1 MVCMAE
7 DGKTFSAPKGTKD
20 VLPPESWRWQRL
32 TRLAMDMFAKAGFA
46 PIITPD
52 FEHTEL
58 FERGVGNQ
66 SEVVTK
72 QMYTF
77 ADRGGR
83 SLTLRPEGTAPVMR
97 AILEHGL
104 ERGALP
110 VKLAYCQ
117 TMFRY
122 ERPQKGRTRQHLQ
135 LGAEGIGSENP
146 LLDAEIIELSTRFL
160 KTAGLDPLL
169 LLNSIGHEDP
179 SCRQGYI
186 KVLVGFLYEHSA
198 QLSSEDRQ
206 RIETNPLRTFDS
218 KEERTVAVMRGA
230 PLLSDHICSSCRE
243 HFEAVQG
250 ALQDVEVRFEIE
262 PRLVRGLDYYTRTTF
277 EYQVEGLGAQSAVG
291 GGGRYDGLS
300 EALGGPRLPGIG
312 FGLGLGRILL
322 ALDASGA
329 AINEFEGEVEVYIVA
344 LGDRAERA
352 ALKLATELRRSG
364 IGADFDLM
372 ARSMK
377 GQMKDASRSGA
388 RWAVILGEEEMTRGT
403 AALKNLGTSEQT
415 SVPLGDVAATVRA

>member
-1 MVCMAE
+1 MLCMSE
-7 DGKTFSAPKGTKD
+7 SSRTFTAPKGTKD
-20 VLPPESWRWQRL
+20 VLPPESWRWQWL
-32 TRLAMDMFAKAGFA
+32 TRLAMDTFALAGFA
-46 PIITPD
+46 PVFTPD

-58 FERGVGNQ
+58 FERSVGNE

-77 ADRGGR
+77 PDRGGR

-97 AILEHGL
+97 ALLEHGL

-117 TMFRY
+117 PMFRY

-146 LLDAEIIELSTRFL
+146 LLDAEVIELSNRFL
-160 KTAGLDPLL
+160 ASAGLEPVL

-186 KVLVGFLYEHSA
+186 KVLSGFLHEHSA
-198 QLSSEDRQ
+198 ELASEDRA
-206 RIETNPLRTFDS
+206 RIDTNPLRTFDS
-218 KEERTVAVMRGA
+218 KEERTVALMRHA
-230 PLLSDHICSSCRE
+230 PLLSDHICAACRE
-243 HFEAVQG
+243 HFDAVCG
-250 ALQDVEVRFEIE
+250 ALGDLKVRFEVE

-277 EYQVEGLGAQSAVG
+277 EYQVSGLGAQSAVG

-312 FGLGLGRILL
+312 FGLGVERILL
-322 ALDASGA
+322 AL
-329 AINEFEGEVEVYIVA
+329 EGTGTLAEAPEGSVQVYVVA
-344 LGDRAERA
+344 LGERA
-352 ALKLATELRRSG
+352 ARATLTLATDLRRRG

-372 ARSMK
+372 GRSMK

-388 RWAVILGEEEMTRGT
+388 RWAVILGEEEMTTGT
-403 AALKNLGTSEQT
+403 ATLKDLETSEQKNLPLAE
-415 SVPLGDVAATVRA
+415 VPGAVGA